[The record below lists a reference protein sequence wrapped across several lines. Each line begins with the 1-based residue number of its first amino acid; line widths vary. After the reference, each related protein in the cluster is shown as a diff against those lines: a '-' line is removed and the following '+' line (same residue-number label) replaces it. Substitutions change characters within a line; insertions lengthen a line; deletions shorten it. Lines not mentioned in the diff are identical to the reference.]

1 MLPRNL
7 LRDTWLV
14 FCRVMLPVVRN
25 PVAIV
30 FGIAQPLLY
39 LGLFGPLLGDTG
51 WQWFV
56 PGLLVQMALF
66 GTAYAGFSLL
76 PEVRTG
82 VMERLRVTPVSRV
95 ALLVGRV
102 GKDVVLLVVQSLLIM
117 LAAML
122 FGFRASPGQMLLGL
136 GLVALL
142 GVAIGSVSYAIA
154 LKVKL
159 EYVFASVLSASIVP
173 LMLLSGVLLPMSN
186 GPQWLYWLSRI
197 NPLAHVVDAERS
209 IFNPGS
215 MLYGLISVAAL
226 VLVGVFYGVRTFNK
240 ESA

>member
-1 MLPRNL
+1 M

-14 FCRVMLPVVRN
+14 FCRSIVPVLRN
-25 PVAIV
+25 PVAV
-30 FGIAQPLLY
+30 LFGLSQPLLY
-39 LGLFGPLLGDTG
+39 LGLFGPLLGAGG

-56 PGLLVQMALF
+56 PGLLVQMVLF

-76 PEVRTG
+76 PEVKTG

-102 GKDVVLLVVQSLLIM
+102 GKDVVMLVVQGLLII
-117 LAAML
+117 LAAVL
-122 FGFRASPGQMLLGL
+122 FGFRASAGDIALGL

-142 GVAIGSVSYAIA
+142 GVAVGSVSYAVA

-159 EYVFASVLSASIVP
+159 EYVLASVLSSTIIP

-186 GPQWLYWLSRI
+186 GPQWLYWLSRV
-197 NPLAHVVDAERS
+197 NPLSHVVDAERS
-209 IFNPGS
+209 IFTSGS
-215 MLYGLISVAAL
+215 VVLGLIAVA
-226 VLVGVFYGVRTFNK
+226 VLVPAGVFYGARTFNR

>member
-1 MLPRNL
+1 MPPRNV

-14 FCRVMLPVVRN
+14 FCRVMLPVLRN
-25 PVAIV
+25 PVAVV
-30 FGIAQPLLY
+30 FGLAQPLLY
-39 LGLFGPLLGDTG
+39 LGLFGPLLGDAG

-102 GKDVVLLVVQSLLIM
+102 GKDVVLLVVQSALIV
-117 LAAML
+117 LAATL
-122 FGFRASPGQMLLGL
+122 FGFRASVGEVLLGL

-142 GVAIGSVSYAIA
+142 GVAIGAVSYAIA

-159 EYVFASVLSASIVP
+159 EYVFASVLSATIVP
-173 LMLLSGVLLPMSN
+173 VMLLSGVLLPMSN
-186 GPQWLYWLSRI
+186 GPRWLYWLSRA

-209 IFNPGS
+209 IFNTGS
-215 MLYGLISVAAL
+215 VLAGLVAVAAL
-226 VLVGVFYGVRTFNK
+226 VLVGVFYGVRTFHK

>member
-1 MLPRNL
+1 MPPRNV
-7 LRDTWLV
+7 LRDIWLV
-14 FCRVMLPVVRN
+14 FWRVMRPVLRN
-25 PVAIV
+25 PVAVV
-30 FGIAQPLLY
+30 FGLAQPLLY
-39 LGLFGPLLGDTG
+39 LGLFGPLLGEGG

-102 GKDVVLLVVQSLLIM
+102 GKDVVLLVVQGALIV
-117 LAAML
+117 LAATL
-122 FGFRASPGQMLLGL
+122 FGFRASVGEVLLGL

-142 GVAIGSVSYAIA
+142 GVAIGAMSYAIA

-159 EYVFASVLSASIVP
+159 EYVFASVLSATIVP
-173 LMLLSGVLLPMSN
+173 VMLLSGVLLPMSN
-186 GPQWLYWLSRI
+186 GPRWLYWLSRV

-209 IFNPGS
+209 IFNTGS
-215 MLYGLISVAAL
+215 ALLGLVAAVAL
-226 VLVGVFYGVRTFNK
+226 VLVGVFYGVRTFHQ

>member
-1 MLPRNL
+1 M

-14 FCRVMLPVVRN
+14 FVRVMLPVARN

-30 FGIAQPLLY
+30 FGLAQPLLY

-82 VMERLRVTPVSRV
+82 VMERLRVT
-95 ALLVGRV
+95 LLVGRV
-102 GKDVVLLVVQSLLIM
+102 GKDVVLLVVQSLLIV

-122 FGFRASPGQMLLGL
+122 FGFRAGPGEILLGL
-136 GLVALL
+136 GLVAML
-142 GVAIGSVSYAIA
+142 GVAIGSLSYAIA

-159 EYVFASVLSASIVP
+159 EYVFASVLSSTIVP
-173 LMLLSGVLLPMSN
+173 VMLLSGVLLPMSN

-209 IFNPGS
+209 IFNTGS
-215 MLYGLISVAAL
+215 LLLGLISVSAL
-226 VLVGVFYGVRTFNK
+226 VLAGVYYGVRTFNR

>member
-1 MLPRNL
+1 M
-7 LRDTWLV
+7 RDTWLV
-14 FCRVMLPVVRN
+14 FWRVMLPVLRS
-25 PVAIV
+25 PVAVV
-30 FGIAQPLLY
+30 FGLAQPLLY

-102 GKDVVLLVVQSLLIM
+102 GKDVVLLVVQGALIV
-117 LAAML
+117 LAATL
-122 FGFRASPGQMLLGL
+122 FGFRASAGEVLLGL

-142 GVAIGSVSYAIA
+142 GVAIGALSYAIA

-159 EYVFASVLSASIVP
+159 EYVFASVLSATIVP
-173 LMLLSGVLLPMSN
+173 VMLLSGVLLPMSN
-186 GPQWLYWLSRI
+186 GPRWLYWLSRV

-209 IFNPGS
+209 IFNTGS
-215 MLYGLISVAAL
+215 VLFGLVAAVAL
-226 VLVGVFYGVRTFNK
+226 VLVGVVYGVRTFHE

>member
-1 MLPRNL
+1 MPRNNVL
-7 LRDTWLV
+7 ADTWLV
-14 FCRVMLPVVRN
+14 FARVTLPVLRN
-25 PVAIV
+25 PVAV
-30 FGIAQPLLY
+30 VLGLAQPLLY
-39 LGLFGPLLGDTG
+39 LGLFGPLLGDGG

-82 VMERLRVTPVSRV
+82 VLERLRVTPVSRV

-102 GKDVVLLVVQSLLIM
+102 GKDVVLLVVQSLLIV
-117 LAAML
+117 LAATL
-122 FGFRASPGQMLLGL
+122 FGFHASPGEVLLGL

-142 GVAIGSVSYAIA
+142 GVAIGSASYAVA

-159 EYVFASVLSASIVP
+159 EYVFASVLSAVIVP

-186 GPQWLYWLSRI
+186 GPRWLYWLSRA

-209 IFNPGS
+209 IFTTGS
-215 MLYGLISVAAL
+215 ALYGLVAVTLL
-226 VLVGVFYGVRTFNK
+226 VLAGIAYGVRTFHR

>member
-1 MLPRNL
+1 M

-14 FCRVMLPVVRN
+14 FARVMLPVVRN
-25 PVAIV
+25 PVAVV
-30 FGIAQPLLY
+30 FGLAQPLLY
-39 LGLFGPLLGDTG
+39 LALFGPLLGDSG

-56 PGLLVQMALF
+56 PGLLVQLALF

-102 GKDVVLLVVQSLLIM
+102 GKDVVLLVVQGLLIV

-122 FGFRASPGQMLLGL
+122 FGFRASAGDVLLGL

-142 GVAIGSVSYAIA
+142 GIAIGSASYAIA

-159 EYVFASVLSASIVP
+159 EYVFASVLSSTIVP

-186 GPQWLYWLSRI
+186 GPRWLYWLSRV

-209 IFNPGS
+209 IFNTGS
-215 MLYGLISVAAL
+215 VLLGLISVSAL
-226 VLVGVFYGVRTFNK
+226 VLTGVFYGVRTFHR

>member
-1 MLPRNL
+1 M

-14 FCRVMLPVVRN
+14 FSRVMLPVLRN

-82 VMERLRVTPVSRV
+82 VMERLRVTPVSRI
-95 ALLVGRV
+95 A
-102 GKDVVLLVVQSLLIM
+102 LLVVQGLLIV

-122 FGFRASPGQMLLGL
+122 FGFRASVGEILLGL

-142 GVAIGSVSYAIA
+142 GVAIGSASYAIA

-186 GPQWLYWLSRI
+186 GPQWLYWLSRV

-209 IFNPGS
+209 IFNPGTTT
-215 MLYGLISVAAL
+215 YGLISVAVL

>member
-1 MLPRNL
+1 MLSKTL

-14 FCRVMLPVVRN
+14 FVRVMLPVLRN

-30 FGIAQPLLY
+30 FGLAQPLLY

-102 GKDVVLLVVQSLLIM
+102 GKDVVLLVVQGLLIM

-122 FGFRASPGQMLLGL
+122 FGFRATPAEMLLGL
-136 GLVALL
+136 GLVGLL
-142 GVAIGSVSYAIA
+142 GVAIGSLSYAIA

-159 EYVFASVLSASIVP
+159 EYVFASVLSSTIVP
-173 LMLLSGVLLPMSN
+173 VMLLSGVLLPMSN
-186 GPQWLYWLSRI
+186 GPKWLYWLSRI

-209 IFNPGS
+209 IFNTGS
-215 MLYGLISVAAL
+215 LLLGLISVSAL
-226 VLVGVFYGVRTFNK
+226 VLVGVLYGVRTFHR

>member
-1 MLPRNL
+1 M
-7 LRDTWLV
+7 LRDIWLV
-14 FCRVMLPVVRN
+14 FCRSMLPVVRN
-25 PVAIV
+25 PVAVV
-30 FGIAQPLLY
+30 FGLAQPLLY

-56 PGLLVQMALF
+56 PGLLVQLALF

-76 PEVRTG
+76 PELRAG

-102 GKDVVLLVVQSLLIM
+102 GKDMVLLVVQALLIV

-122 FGFRASPGQMLLGL
+122 FGFRASVGEIVLGL
-136 GLVALL
+136 ALVALL
-142 GVAIGSVSYAIA
+142 GIAIGSVSYAIA

-159 EYVFASVLSASIVP
+159 EYVFASVLSSTIVP

-209 IFNPGS
+209 IFTTGS
-215 MLYGLISVAAL
+215 VVLGLVSVTAL
-226 VLVGVFYGVRTFNK
+226 VLVGVSYGVRTFNR

>member
-1 MLPRNL
+1 M
-7 LRDTWLV
+7 RDTWLV
-14 FCRVMLPVVRN
+14 FWRVMLPVLRN
-25 PVAIV
+25 PVAVV

-39 LGLFGPLLGDTG
+39 LGLFGPLLGDGG

-82 VMERLRVTPVSRV
+82 VLERLRVTPVSRI

-102 GKDVVLLVVQSLLIM
+102 GKDVVLLVVQSLLIV
-117 LAAML
+117 LAATA
-122 FGFRASPGQMLLGL
+122 FGFRASAGDVLLGL

-142 GVAIGSVSYAIA
+142 GVAIGSASYAVA

-159 EYVFASVLSASIVP
+159 EYVFASVLSAVIVP

-186 GPQWLYWLSRI
+186 GPRWLYWLSRL

-209 IFNPGS
+209 IFNSGP
-215 MLYGLISVAAL
+215 
-226 VLVGVFYGVRTFNK
+226 VLVGLVSAAVLVVVGVFAGVRTFNR

>member
-1 MLPRNL
+1 M

-14 FCRVMLPVVRN
+14 FARVMLPVVRN
-25 PVAIV
+25 PVAVI
-30 FGIAQPLLY
+30 FGLSQPLLY

-82 VMERLRVTPVSRV
+82 VMERLRVTPISRV

-102 GKDVVLLVVQSLLIM
+102 GKDVVLLVVQSLLIV

-122 FGFRASPGQMLLGL
+122 FGFRASAGEILLGL

-142 GVAIGSVSYAIA
+142 GIAIGSASYAIA

-159 EYVFASVLSASIVP
+159 EYVFASVLSSTIVP

-186 GPQWLYWLSRI
+186 GPKWLYWLSRI

-209 IFNPGS
+209 IFNTGS
-215 MLYGLISVAAL
+215 ILLGLVAVTAL
-226 VLVGVFYGVRTFNK
+226 VLAGVFFGVRTFNR

>member
-1 MLPRNL
+1 M

-14 FCRVMLPVVRN
+14 FCRVMLPVLRN

-30 FGIAQPLLY
+30 FGLAQPLLY

-102 GKDVVLLVVQSLLIM
+102 GKDVVLLVVQGLLIM

-122 FGFRASPGQMLLGL
+122 FGFRASPDEILLGL

-142 GVAIGSVSYAIA
+142 GIAIGSASYAIA

-159 EYVFASVLSASIVP
+159 EYVFASVLSSTIVP

-186 GPQWLYWLSRI
+186 GPKWLYWLSRV

-209 IFNPGS
+209 IFNTGS
-215 MLYGLISVAAL
+215 VLLGLISASAL
-226 VLVGVFYGVRTFNK
+226 VLAGVYYGVRTFHR

>member
-1 MLPRNL
+1 MLRRTFL
-7 LRDTWLV
+7 GDTWLV
-14 FCRVMLPVVRN
+14 FVRVMLPVLRN
-25 PVAIV
+25 PVAVV
-30 FGIAQPLLY
+30 FGLAQPLLY

-102 GKDVVLLVVQSLLIM
+102 GKDVVLLVVQSLLIV

-122 FGFRASPGQMLLGL
+122 FGFRATPGEIVLGL

-142 GVAIGSVSYAIA
+142 GVAIGSLSYAIA

-159 EYVFASVLSASIVP
+159 EYVFASVLSSTIVP
-173 LMLLSGVLLPMSN
+173 VTLLSGVLLPMSN
-186 GPQWLYWLSRI
+186 GPQWLYWLSRV

-209 IFNPGS
+209 IFSTGS
-215 MLYGLISVAAL
+215 VLLGLISASAL
-226 VLVGVFYGVRTFNK
+226 VLVGVLYGVRTFRR

>member
-1 MLPRNL
+1 M

-14 FCRVMLPVVRN
+14 FCRVMLPVLRN
-25 PVAIV
+25 PVVVV
-30 FGIAQPLLY
+30 FGLAQPLLY
-39 LGLFGPLLGDTG
+39 LGLFGPLLGAGG

-56 PGLLVQMALF
+56 PGLLAQMALF

-95 ALLVGRV
+95 ALLLGRV
-102 GKDVVLLVVQSLLIM
+102 GKDVVLLVVQSLLIV
-117 LAAML
+117 LAATL
-122 FGFRASPGQMLLGL
+122 FGFRASVGEVLLGL

-142 GVAIGSVSYAIA
+142 GVAIGALSYAVA

-159 EYVFASVLSASIVP
+159 EYVFASVLSATIVP
-173 LMLLSGVLLPMSN
+173 VMLLSGVLLPMSN
-186 GPQWLYWLSRI
+186 GPQWLYWLSRV

-209 IFNPGS
+209 LFNTGPV
-215 MLYGLISVAAL
+215 LFGLLSVALL
-226 VLVGVFYGVRTFNK
+226 VLAGVFYGVRTFHR
-240 ESA
+240 ESS

>member
-1 MLPRNL
+1 V

-14 FCRVMLPVVRN
+14 FARVMLPVVRN
-25 PVAIV
+25 PVAVV
-30 FGIAQPLLY
+30 FGLAQPLLY

-102 GKDVVLLVVQSLLIM
+102 GKDVVLLVVQSLLIV
-117 LAAML
+117 LAATL
-122 FGFRASPGQMLLGL
+122 FGFRASPGEVLLGL

-142 GVAIGSVSYAIA
+142 GVAIGAMSYAIA

-159 EYVFASVLSASIVP
+159 EYVFASVLSATIVP
-173 LMLLSGVLLPMSN
+173 VMLLSGVLLPMSN
-186 GPQWLYWLSRI
+186 GPRWLYWLSRV

-209 IFNPGS
+209 IFNTGS
-215 MLYGLISVAAL
+215 VLFGLIAVAAL
-226 VLVGVFYGVRTFNK
+226 VLAGVFYGVRTFHR

>member
-1 MLPRNL
+1 M

-14 FCRVMLPVVRN
+14 FCRVMLPVLRN

-30 FGIAQPLLY
+30 FGLAQPLLY

-102 GKDVVLLVVQSLLIM
+102 GKDVVLLVVQGLLIM

-122 FGFRASPGQMLLGL
+122 FGFRASPGEILLGL

-142 GVAIGSVSYAIA
+142 GIAIGSASYAIA

-159 EYVFASVLSASIVP
+159 EYVFASVLSSTIVP

-186 GPQWLYWLSRI
+186 GPKWLYWLSRV

-209 IFNPGS
+209 IFNTGS
-215 MLYGLISVAAL
+215 VLLGLAAVSVL
-226 VLVGVFYGVRTFNK
+226 VLAGVFYGVRTFHR

>member
-1 MLPRNL
+1 M

-14 FCRVMLPVVRN
+14 FSRSILPVVRN
-25 PVAIV
+25 PVAVV
-30 FGIAQPLLY
+30 FGLAQPLLY
-39 LGLFGPLLGDTG
+39 LGLFGPLLGKDG

-102 GKDVVLLVVQSLLIM
+102 GKDVVLLVVQGLLIV
-117 LAAML
+117 LASML
-122 FGFRASPGQMLLGL
+122 FGFRASAGQIAL
-136 GLVALL
+136 GLVLVAVL
-142 GVAIGSVSYAIA
+142 GIAIGSASYAIA

-159 EYVFASVLSASIVP
+159 EYVFASVLSSTIVP

-186 GPQWLYWLSRI
+186 GPQWLYWLSRV

-209 IFNPGS
+209 IFTTGS
-215 MLYGLISVAAL
+215 VLFGLISVSAL
-226 VLVGVFYGVRTFNK
+226 VLAGVFYGVRTFNR

>member
-1 MLPRNL
+1 M

-14 FCRVMLPVVRN
+14 FARVMLPVVRN
-25 PVAIV
+25 PVAVI
-30 FGIAQPLLY
+30 FGLSQPLLY

-102 GKDVVLLVVQSLLIM
+102 GKDVVLLVVQSLLIV
-117 LAAML
+117 LAATA
-122 FGFRASPGQMLLGL
+122 FGFRASPGAVLLGL

-142 GVAIGSVSYAIA
+142 GIAIGSVSYAIA

-159 EYVFASVLSASIVP
+159 EYVFASVLSSTIVP

-186 GPQWLYWLSRI
+186 GPKWLYWLSRV

-209 IFNPGS
+209 IFNTGS
-215 MLYGLISVAAL
+215 MFLGLVSVTAL
-226 VLVGVFYGVRTFNK
+226 VLVGVFYGVRTFNR

>member
-1 MLPRNL
+1 M

-14 FCRVMLPVVRN
+14 FARVMLPVVRN
-25 PVAIV
+25 PVAVI
-30 FGIAQPLLY
+30 FGLSQPLLY

-102 GKDVVLLVVQSLLIM
+102 GKDVVLLVVQSLLIV

-122 FGFRASPGQMLLGL
+122 FGFRATPGEIGLGL

-142 GVAIGSVSYAIA
+142 GVAIGSASYAIA

-159 EYVFASVLSASIVP
+159 EYVFASVLSATIVP
-173 LMLLSGVLLPMSN
+173 VMLLSGVLLPMSN
-186 GPQWLYWLSRI
+186 GPQWLYWLSRV

-209 IFNPGS
+209 IFTSGS
-215 MLYGLISVAAL
+215 VFLGLISVSVV
-226 VLVGVFYGVRTFNK
+226 VLAGVFYGVRTFNR

>member
-1 MLPRNL
+1 MLRRTSL
-7 LRDTWLV
+7 GDTWLV
-14 FCRVMLPVVRN
+14 FCRVMLPVLRN
-25 PVAIV
+25 PVAVI
-30 FGIAQPLLY
+30 FGLSQPLLY
-39 LGLFGPLLGDTG
+39 LGLFGPLLGDSG

-56 PGLLVQMALF
+56 PGLLVQLALF

-102 GKDVVLLVVQSLLIM
+102 GKDVVLLVVQGLLIV

-122 FGFRASPGQMLLGL
+122 FGFRASPGEVLLGL
-136 GLVALL
+136 GLVAFL
-142 GVAIGSVSYAIA
+142 GVAIGSASYAIA

-159 EYVFASVLSASIVP
+159 EYVFASVLSATIVP

-186 GPQWLYWLSRI
+186 GPKWLYWLSRA

-209 IFNPGS
+209 IFNAGS
-215 MLYGLISVAAL
+215 VLLGLVSVTAL
-226 VLVGVFYGVRTFNK
+226 VLVGVFYGVRTFNR